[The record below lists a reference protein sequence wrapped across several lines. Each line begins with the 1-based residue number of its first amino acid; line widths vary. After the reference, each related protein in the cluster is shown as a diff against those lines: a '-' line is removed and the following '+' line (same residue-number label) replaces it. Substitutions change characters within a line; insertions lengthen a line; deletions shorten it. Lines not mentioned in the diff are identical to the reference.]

1 MRDFAVL
8 LLASALTLGVA
19 FALSGRN
26 AAREWEA
33 RAAEAESL
41 AERLAARALAAE
53 DAAKAERA
61 RADSAAAWAEAERS
75 RIRPRIVE
83 IREIEVPAPCEPYTA
98 PRDSLLDATVA
109 EAEGWREAW
118 TREKRAAGELRAA
131 LDLRS
136 AAADSL
142 LTVLAERPTPR
153 SSWRP
158 DLAVGPF
165 VGVCADVRLCAGVG
179 LTLSWRPW

>member
-75 RIRPRIVE
+75 RIRPKVVE
-83 IREIEVPAPCEPYTA
+83 VREIEVPAPCEQYTA
-98 PRDSLLDATVA
+98 PRDTLLDALAA
-109 EAEGWREAW
+109 EADGWREAW
-118 TREKRAAGELRAA
+118 TRQKRVAGELRAA

-142 LTVLAERPTPR
+142 AAVLADRPAPR
-153 SSWRP
+153 NSWWP

-165 VGVCADVRLCAGVG
+165 VGVCADVRPCAGVG
-179 LTLSWRPW
+179 VTLSWSPW